1 MAIRIVKKV
10 SRKKKLLEYL
20 LQNVPLLYWAGV
32 GEDEESDTDT
42 TIKQKKEPKKIKQNI
57 FSWDEL
63 KADNQ
68 TTKSLEEL
76 FSPFK
81 DDDKIV
87 VDIFRFKPIFSSDNH
102 KISFLFLKDNI
113 DYKNIIEPKIV
124 LDKNLSFLNSI
135 DNLEL
140 LESFV
145 KELSYFF
152 KDKEFIYLIP
162 SIVSVQQEKDINN
175 IITKYIPNN
184 KSIKKVNFILSY
196 LYKHKIYLD
205 ENQNIE
211 IFENMFDKIYIT
223 KFKYINFK
231 FVKETTIIKEMPERY
246 DNFSRDMLRNKHDFY
261 ISDGNLYKKIE
272 YGTKRG
278 KRRGRNIKLN
288 IRKQKFVANDIYINQ
303 VRKSLFCDD
312 INMEYYF

>member
-231 FVKETTIIKEMPERY
+231 FVKETTIIKEMPKRY

-261 ISDGNLYKKIE
+261 ISDGNLYKKIK
-272 YGTKRG
+272 YRSRTG

-303 VRKSLFCDD
+303 VGKSLFCDD